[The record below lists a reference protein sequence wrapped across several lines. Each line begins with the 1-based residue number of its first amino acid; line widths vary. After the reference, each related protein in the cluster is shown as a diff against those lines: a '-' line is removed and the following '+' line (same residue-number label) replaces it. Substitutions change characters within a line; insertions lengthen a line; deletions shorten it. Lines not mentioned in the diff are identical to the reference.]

1 MSHRTEAVVVLPHLG
16 PGGSQKVASILLNAW
31 HADGKRV
38 TLVSLLDGPADAHHL
53 DAGIEHL
60 RIQDVLRRERSEA
73 GTSARMAVHRLAL
86 PLRLP
91 RLVGRHAAR
100 VFALVGFDLCA
111 MVVHAVSPLLGPER
125 YLTLFYPDTWRD
137 IRCLRRLFL
146 ELRPDIVISF
156 LAATNVKTIFAAR
169 QIRQP
174 VLISERNDPAG
185 QKISEPWQYFRERAY
200 QWVTLVTA
208 NPAP

>member
-1 MSHRTEAVVVLPHLG
+1 MHTIWTLASNTSEYKTSSAARDRKLARLPAW
-16 PGGSQKVASILLNAW
+16 PSIGS
-31 HADGKRV
+31 
-38 TLVSLLDGPADAHHL
+38 PC
-53 DAGIEHL
+53 
-60 RIQDVLRRERSEA
+60 
-73 GTSARMAVHRLAL
+73 

-174 VLISERNDPAG
+174 VLICLSETIRPVRRYLNRGALVHNSRSRSIIALHPEIRGPA
-185 QKISEPWQYFRERAY
+185 
-200 QWVTLVTA
+200 
-208 NPAP
+208 